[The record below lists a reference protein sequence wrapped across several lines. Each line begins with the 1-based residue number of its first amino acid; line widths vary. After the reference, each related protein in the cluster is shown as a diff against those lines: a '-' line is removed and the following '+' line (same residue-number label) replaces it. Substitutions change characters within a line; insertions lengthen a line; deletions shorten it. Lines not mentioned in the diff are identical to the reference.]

1 MKQEEIVNEIRQ
13 VCGQTILMPSL
24 GWHFK
29 YNGQVYFYV
38 VGKDE
43 GMIRFCIPFV
53 AGLPSQDRELL
64 KEAVNDTNRNVKYIK
79 AMLSEKNEVK
89 VSLEYDHKVAD
100 NESAKEIVPHII
112 KALDFAVGYFKER
125 VREKQKAISV
135 NPFSKYGVM
144 LCILNVILIV
154 MLTCLATGE
163 KLVEV
168 STLNGNVPVRVFDI
182 NHVDAGCV
190 NFMTAIALL
199 LSFPW
204 CFHLPNTKTG
214 SIVCI
219 ARLLLAGLDVL
230 LLLFMMVIAY
240 AAYNP

>member
-1 MKQEEIVNEIRQ
+1 
-13 VCGQTILMPSL
+13 
-24 GWHFK
+24 
-29 YNGQVYFYV
+29 
-38 VGKDE
+38 
-43 GMIRFCIPFV
+43 
-53 AGLPSQDRELL
+53 
-64 KEAVNDTNRNVKYIK
+64 
-79 AMLSEKNEVK
+79 MLSEKDEVK
-89 VSLEYDHKVAD
+89 VSLDYDHKVAD

-125 VREKQKAISV
+125 VREKQKATSV

-168 STLNGNVPVRVFDI
+168 STLNGNVPARVFDI